1 MKKYNVIN
9 NITGW
14 VVFAVAAFTYC
25 STVEPTASYW
35 DCPEFITA
43 ASRLEVGH
51 APGAPFFMLVGNMFS
66 QFASDPSQVAR
77 MINTMSAL
85 LSAGCILFLFWS
97 ITHLAKALV
106 MKGGGTEPTACQIVA
121 IMASGVCGS
130 LIYTWSDSFW
140 FSAVEGEVYAFSSF
154 FTALVFWLILKWD
167 DENDDAGADRWI
179 VLICYLVGLS
189 IGVHLLNLLCIPA
202 IVLVYYHK
210 KDKNPD
216 VKGAVCAI
224 VVSFVIVAAVLYG
237 LVPGVLIVADWSE
250 LLFTNVL
257 GMPYNTGVWVF
268 LTILVVALVAGLY
281 YTSHMSG
288 ERVLRYFRPRH
299 LNTALLCLVMML
311 VGYSSYTVTVIRS
324 LANTPMDQNSP
335 EDVFTLREY
344 IGREQYGDKPLLWGP
359 TYASSSNVVEKDG
372 QLQYETKGHSPI
384 YRKKVKMSEDEK
396 DEYVVVREDFDLA
409 YPTDQC
415 MLFPRIYDERH
426 KAEYEQWLGE
436 LHKKEVDYVIPT
448 VGTRKVA
455 IPTQVDNIRFFF
467 SYQINFMYWRYFLW
481 NFAGRQNDR
490 HSTGAREHGN
500 WITGFPLIDNAML
513 GSQDLL
519 PTELKENKGHNVF
532 YCLPLIIGLIGL
544 LWQAFGCGRKGIQQF
559 WVVFFLFFMTGIAIV
574 LYLNQTPCE
583 PRERDYAYVGS
594 FYAFAIWCGLGVLA
608 IYEWLGKRLAKG
620 YIVACGIIVLVALAI
635 PLQMVSQTW
644 DDHDRSDRYACRDF
658 GLNYLETVPHDG
670 IVFTFADNDTFPLW
684 YNQDVEG
691 KRTDVRVCN
700 LSYLQTSWYI
710 DQMKRPAYTGKGMS
724 SPLPIT
730 WTKNQ
735 YAEGRNE
742 RVEVNPT
749 IYLGD
754 TAITIKQLVERMY
767 DDEPETA
774 RRIWGDEPFEYQN
787 AIRKFL
793 LKEGIPEEYREFVNN
808 LPACVPSD
816 TLYITVDRDA
826 VKRSGMLIPE
836 RMDIPE
842 RMEISFKEQGSVTK
856 SYLMMLDIIAE
867 VNFSRPIYVASTVGP
882 SQYGNLYTHFV
893 QEGINWRI
901 TPFTFD
907 DNDRYARNVPIDTE
921 RMYDNLMN
929 RYHYGNVSQRDI
941 YIDEQIAKMCIGHR
955 RQFASLA
962 MMLVANGDTTRAK
975 AVLDKCAREL
985 PSYNLPY
992 AVYDGS
998 PELATAYIRCG
1009 EKAKAEEIFNQLERR
1024 SHEYLTWYSALPQS
1038 QQSARER
1045 DIRDELTTLQWIE
1058 EMKR

>member
-1 MKKYNVIN
+1 MKTYKVIN
-9 NITGW
+9 NIMGW
-14 VVFAVAAFTYC
+14 LMFAVAAFTYC
-25 STVEPTASYW
+25 STVEPTASFW
-35 DCPEFITA
+35 DCPEFICA

-51 APGAPFFMLVGNMFS
+51 SPGAPFFMLVGNVFS
-66 QFASDPSQVAR
+66 QFASDSSQVAR

-85 LSAGCILFLFWS
+85 LSAGCILFLFWT
-97 ITHLAKALV
+97 ITHLAKALII
-106 MKGGGTEPTACQIVA
+106 KEGDTPSTPQTIA

-130 LIYTWSDSFW
+130 LIYTWSDTFW

-154 FTALVFWLILKWD
+154 FTALVFWLILKWE
-167 DENDDAGADRWI
+167 DEADNPRSDRWI
-179 VLICYLVGLS
+179 VFICYLIGLS

-202 IVLVYYHK
+202 IVLVYYYK
-210 KDKNPD
+210 KTSHVT
-216 VKGAVCAI
+216 VKGTVAALL
-224 VVSFVIVAAVLYG
+224 VSFMLVAIVLYG
-237 LVPGVLIVADWSE
+237 IVPGILIVAGWFE
-250 LLFTNVL
+250 LFFTNTL

-268 LTILVVALVAGLY
+268 IAILTSSLIAGIY
-281 YTSHMSG
+281 FSG
-288 ERVLRYFRPRH
+288 HTDKKKVMRFFTPRFLH
-299 LNTALLCLVMML
+299 TTLLSIAMML
-311 VGYSSYTVTVIRS
+311 IGYSSYTVIVIRS

-359 TYASSSNVVEKDG
+359 TYASSPNIVEKYG
-372 QLQYETKGHSPI
+372 QLKYETINRRPV
-384 YRKKVKMSEDEK
+384 YRKKVKASDDEK

-409 YPTDQC
+409 YPADQC

-426 KAEYEQWLGE
+426 KADYEQWLGE
-436 LHKKEVDYVIPT
+436 VHKKNVDYVIPT
-448 VGTRKVA
+448 VGTRQA
-455 IPTQVDNIRFFF
+455 SIPTQADNLRFLF

-490 HSTGAREHGN
+490 HSTGVREHGN
-500 WITGFPLIDNAML
+500 WITGFSFIDDAML
-513 GSQDLL
+513 GKQELL
-519 PTELKENKGHNVF
+519 PSELKDNKGHNVF
-532 YCLPLIIGLIGL
+532 YCIPLIIGLIGL
-544 LWQAFGCGRKGIQQF
+544 MWQAFGCGRKGIQQF

-594 FYAFAIWCGLGVLA
+594 FYAFAIWCGLGIPA
-608 IYEWLGKRLAKG
+608 IFSWLKTRMTSKLIPALVT
-620 YIVACGIIVLVALAI
+620 IVPALAI

-710 DQMKRPAYTGKGMS
+710 DQMKRPAYSS
-724 SPLPIT
+724 SPLPVT
-730 WTKNQ
+730 WNARQ
-735 YAEGRNE
+735 YAEGQHE

-754 TAITIKQLVERMY
+754 TAITVKQLVEKMY
-767 DDEPETA
+767 DEEPETA

-793 LKEGIPEEYREFVNN
+793 LKEDIPTEYRTFVDN
-808 LPACVPSD
+808 LPSCVPSD
-816 TLYITVDRDA
+816 TLYIKVDKAA
-826 VKRSGMLIPE
+826 VRHSGMMIPE
-836 RMDIPE
+836 GMDIPDH
-842 RMEISFKEQGSVTK
+842 MDISFKGQGSVLK
-856 SYLMMLDIIAE
+856 SYLMMLDIIAS

-901 TPFTFD
+901 TPFTFEA
-907 DNDRYARNVPIDTE
+907 NDRYARNVPIDTE

-929 RYHYGNVSQRDI
+929 RYHYGNLSQRGI
-941 YIDEQIAKMCIGHR
+941 YIDEQIYKMSIGHR

-962 MMLVANGDTTRAK
+962 MAFATKGDTTRAK

-998 PELATAYIRCG
+998 LELVTAYRLIGDTTNC
-1009 EKAKAEEIFNQLERR
+1009 KAIIQQLECR
-1024 SHEYLTWYSALPQS
+1024 SREYLAWYLSLPQS
-1038 QQSARER
+1038 QQTIRKN
-1045 DIRDELTTLQWIE
+1045 DIEYELQTIHWIE
-1058 EMKR
+1058 EIKNSSKE